1 MGLEDLQK
9 NLYKPETEFENRP
22 APSVDFVPGAGNH
35 PQGPE
40 KQWQYEAPKKNRR
53 ANFAAFWK
61 SLFSLT
67 SLQKKY
73 FLIGGVI
80 LLVLVGALVVWIY
93 YWTPFDQSKV
103 EFSISGPESVVSGED
118 VIYIAKIKNTTKIS
132 LNDIKL
138 TFYWPENSILEDG
151 SELTSTMDVDNLT
164 AGQEKEIDFKGKI
177 IGEKGSSKEI
187 KASLS
192 YQPEKIKAR
201 FEKNAS
207 FDTSIL
213 AVPLVLNFDMPSKV
227 SNGQQITV
235 ALSYINDSDSTF
247 DNLVMKIE
255 YPDGFKVSS
264 VYPQPQEN
272 VWQIGTLQARA
283 EGKILLTG
291 TIGGERGD
299 TKTFKGYVGVVKNNN
314 FASYADTIKSL
325 QISLPALSLEQSV
338 NNSGNYIA
346 SPGETLNYSIKYHNN
361 STVGIPAVKITCKF
375 DTKALDFYSFDL
387 KNKGN
392 FDANTDT
399 IMWDQTTAPELGTV
413 NPGQSGELD
422 FSVKVLDNLP
432 VKNYN
437 DKNFAV
443 ASVTTIDSS
452 SVPLALMDQQVKDS
466 LDNVTKVNSKLGI
479 AARGYFQD
487 SLLPNSGPIPP
498 KVGQT
503 TTYTIHW
510 EVTNYSNDVDD
521 VKVEAVLPPQ
531 VQWVNKYKPES
542 SALTFDNLTKKLT
555 WNIGKLQSGTGYLS
569 PVKYVVF
576 QVALTPSS
584 TQLGQVVDL
593 LKQSTISGKDDYTGV
608 DLTST
613 AKNVTSDAQ
622 DDPTMSWEK
631 GQVGR

>member
-1 MGLEDLQK
+1 MSLDELQK
-9 NLYKPETEFENRP
+9 NLYNPEAEFKNRP
-22 APSVDFVPGAGNH
+22 VPSVDFVPGAGNH

-40 KQWQYEAPKKNRR
+40 KQWQYEEPQKSRW

-73 FLIGGVI
+73 FLIGGIVLLI
-80 LLVLVGALVVWIY
+80 LIGALVVWIY

-118 VIYIAKIKNTTKIS
+118 VMYIAKIKNTTKIS

-138 TFYWPENSILEDG
+138 TFYWPENTILENG
-151 SELTSTMDVDNLT
+151 SELTSTMDVDNLL
-164 AGQEKEIDFKGKI
+164 AGQEKEIDFKGKL
-177 IGEKGSSKEI
+177 IGEKGSDKEI
-187 KASLS
+187 KTSLS

-201 FEKNAS
+201 FEKTAS
-207 FDTSIL
+207 FSTSIL

-291 TIGGERGD
+291 TIDGNRGD
-299 TKTFKGYVGVVKNNN
+299 TKTFKGYMGVVKGSN
-314 FASYADTIKSL
+314 FAAYADTTKSL
-325 QISLPALSLEQSV
+325 QLSLPALSVDQSI
-338 NNSGNYIA
+338 NNSNTYVA
-346 SPGETLNYSIKYHNN
+346 SPGEILNYSIKYHNN
-361 STVGIPAVKITCKF
+361 STVSIPSVKIACKF

-387 KNKGN
+387 KSKGN
-392 FDANTDT
+392 FDVDT
-399 IMWDQTTAPELGTV
+399 STITWDQTSVPELGLV

-432 VKNYN
+432 VKSYG
-437 DKNFAV
+437 DKNFAI

-452 SVPLALMDQQVKDS
+452 SIPLALMDQQVKDS
-466 LDNVTKVNSKLGI
+466 LDNVTKVNSKLGV

-510 EVTNYSNDVDD
+510 EVTNYSNDADD

-576 QVALTPSS
+576 QVALSPSS
-584 TQLGQVVDL
+584 TQLGQVADL
-593 LKQSTISGKDDYTGV
+593 LKQTAISGKDDYTGEN
-608 DLTST
+608 LTST
-613 AKNVTSDAQ
+613 IKSVTSDAP

-631 GQVGR
+631 GQGAR